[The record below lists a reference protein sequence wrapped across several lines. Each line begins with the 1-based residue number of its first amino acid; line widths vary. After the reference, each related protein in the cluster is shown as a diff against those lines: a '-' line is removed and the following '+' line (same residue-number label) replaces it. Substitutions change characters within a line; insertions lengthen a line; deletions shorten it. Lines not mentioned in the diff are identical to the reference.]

1 MEKKLDVICLGA
13 AIVDIPLQPVSRDIF
28 DIESYPVDRI
38 AMTVGGDAMNEATI
52 ISRLGHKTGI
62 ISCVGND
69 AAGNF
74 ILDSCAKDRIDYE
87 GIRVDKTI
95 DTSMNV
101 GLVTADGERTF
112 VTNRNGSLWKTN
124 IEHVDFEKMKQAK
137 ILSLASIFNNPLLDG
152 KTLVTIFKEAK
163 KEGMTICADM
173 IKPRLGETLDDIREA
188 LSYVDY
194 FFPNFDE
201 ACLMTGKTEVEDV
214 AQVLFDCGVKNV
226 IVKIGK
232 RGCYIQNADGCMI
245 VPAAKGITA
254 IDTIGAGDNF
264 ASGFISAL
272 LDGKDIR
279 ECGVYANCTAAVS
292 VQYVGATTGVQ
303 NKEMRGNLFN
313 KVNGI
318 QLYKNLNSE
327 SVKKEIVG
335 SLERLGTDY
344 VDVYMTHWQA
354 IEGSEYYV
362 PIQITMDVLND
373 LKAQGKI
380 KAIGAANV
388 DIHHIEE
395 YLKWGDLDIVQA
407 KYSILDRGIEDEIIP
422 CCRENGVTIQA
433 YSPLEMGLLSG
444 TFPRD
449 YKPVGAQIPKKWFQP
464 DNMQAA
470 MDMMDQWKPLCEKYN
485 CTIANLALGWILAQG
500 EFLNLLSGSTTVA
513 EIKENVKSA
522 ELELEADDVAY
533 MRELAESID
542 K

>member
-62 ISCVGND
+62 ISCVGSD

-74 ILDSCAKDRIDYE
+74 ILDSCAKDHIDYE
-87 GIRVDKTI
+87 GIRVDNNI

-124 IEHVDFEKMKQAK
+124 IEHVDFNKMKQAK

-173 IKPRLGETLDDIREA
+173 IKPRLGETLDDIKEA

-201 ACLMTGKTEVEDV
+201 ACLMTGKSEVEDV

-232 RGCYIQNADGCMI
+232 RGCYIQNAEGTMI

-292 VQYVGATTGVQ
+292 VQHVGATTGVQ
-303 NKEMRGNLFN
+303 NKQMVEDML
-313 KVNGI
+313 
-318 QLYKNLNSE
+318 
-327 SVKKEIVG
+327 
-335 SLERLGTDY
+335 
-344 VDVYMTHWQA
+344 
-354 IEGSEYYV
+354 
-362 PIQITMDVLND
+362 
-373 LKAQGKI
+373 
-380 KAIGAANV
+380 
-388 DIHHIEE
+388 
-395 YLKWGDLDIVQA
+395 A
-407 KYSILDRGIEDEIIP
+407 KY
-422 CCRENGVTIQA
+422 RE
-433 YSPLEMGLLSG
+433 
-444 TFPRD
+444 D
-449 YKPVGAQIPKKWFQP
+449 YK
-464 DNMQAA
+464 
-470 MDMMDQWKPLCEKYN
+470 
-485 CTIANLALGWILAQG
+485 
-500 EFLNLLSGSTTVA
+500 
-513 EIKENVKSA
+513 
-522 ELELEADDVAY
+522 
-533 MRELAESID
+533 
-542 K
+542 